1 MVQSGETDLQG
12 LGNAVWDLLLAVD
25 EPVLEVC
32 WCDAVSQ
39 VVSSAE
45 HQGSL
50 ASVQRCATRLTLL
63 PEVQLV
69 SLPRAGLWSA
79 STPVSG
85 VSMVIDDYLVHSH
98 RLCPDV

>member
-1 MVQSGETDLQG
+1 MECPRPFWKSSWTQSHTVSRMGQSGETDLQG

-32 WCDAVSQ
+32 WCVAVPQ

-63 PEVQLV
+63 PEV
-69 SLPRAGLWSA
+69 
-79 STPVSG
+79 
-85 VSMVIDDYLVHSH
+85 
-98 RLCPDV
+98 